1 MKGQRTN
8 KVRDVV
14 TVFSSLP
21 ESLLP
26 VLDRLASEHE
36 VTRSRFIAI
45 IIQAYINAVEDVSL
59 EVKPVDVVLGPVVL
73 GDE

>member
-1 MKGQRTN
+1 VKGQRTN